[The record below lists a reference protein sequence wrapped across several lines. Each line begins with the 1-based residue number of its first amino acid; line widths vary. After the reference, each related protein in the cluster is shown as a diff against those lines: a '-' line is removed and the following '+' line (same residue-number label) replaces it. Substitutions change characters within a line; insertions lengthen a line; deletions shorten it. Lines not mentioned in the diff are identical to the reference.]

1 MPSLEIRA
9 IADAD
14 RVDWERL
21 YAGYADF
28 YRVTQTP
35 EMRARVWSWIHDP
48 AHETEGL
55 GALLD
60 GKPVG
65 IAHFRAFAR
74 PLSATTGGFLDDLFV
89 DPDARGSGAADA
101 LISAIADIGRTRGWS
116 VIRWITAEDNA
127 RARKV
132 YDRLAAKTPWVTYD
146 IKL

>member
-14 RVDWERL
+14 RADWERL

-55 GALLD
+55 VALLD
-60 GKPVG
+60 RKPVG